1 MKLQFDK
8 NQGYQLEAI
17 QSIID
22 LFEGQHLNKSDFEFS
37 ISDTG
42 RGSIQF
48 SESGV
53 GNKLILS
60 EGDLLAN
67 LVRVQTTNQLRSDE
81 ISTALEK
88 LWYTDDSE
96 IKGPV
101 KNKTV
106 IADFPNYSVEM
117 ETGTGK
123 TYVYLRSIYELNKVY
138 GFKKFVVVVPSV
150 AIREGVLKSLQITFD
165 HMQEIYENQPSE
177 FKVYDSGRLGE
188 LGNFAK
194 NNEIQILV
202 INIDSFTKDANVIN
216 QIRENGVKPIE
227 YIQKSN
233 PIVIIDEPQNMETDI
248 RKRAISNL
256 NPLFTL
262 RYSATHKNLYNLVYK
277 LDPVKAYDLGL
288 VKQIEVDSVIAKND
302 GSGAFISVD
311 SFKAAKQSITA
322 KITLFV
328 NEGSGVQKKQVTAKI
343 GDDLYKLSKEWNIY
357 KDGFVI
363 NELDADNG
371 YIEFSSGKIVY
382 RGQAVGGLTDQ
393 ILKEMVDATVENHF
407 KKEKE
412 FRSLG
417 IKVLSLF
424 FIDRVANY
432 RSYDENGI
440 SGKGKYALWFEESF
454 TKWQNMP
461 AYKGLF
467 SYNAEE
473 VHNGY
478 FSQDKGKMK
487 DSKEGKSNKADDET
501 FKLIMQDKERL
512 LDTATPLRF
521 IFSHSALREG
531 WDNPNVFQICTLNET
546 KSDIKKRQEIG
557 RGLRLCVNNSGIR
570 NLDRAINRLT
580 VIANEAYESF
590 SKALQNE
597 IEEDC
602 GVKFEG
608 RIRNAR
614 ARTTVKL
621 KDKWLED
628 ALFLELWNKI
638 NYRTEYKVNYNT
650 QQLISNCVVALQAM
664 PAIEKPVLYREKN
677 VAKFIR
683 DDKGNLIELG
693 GEQKGSKERVVK
705 DANYEVPDFVSY
717 IQSKTELTRDTIT
730 KIVVQSNRLA
740 EIFNNPQLFMD
751 TVVKIIKQEFNK
763 IKINGIQYEKI
774 AGQVYEM
781 KLFEAAEI
789 EQYLE
794 NLLAVKKQAKTLY
807 DYVTIDS
814 LSTPERKFAED
825 CDTRDDILFY
835 VKLPKSFQIKTP
847 IGAYIPDW
855 ALIKKE
861 DGDETRIYFV
871 AETKDA
877 KAVKDKTLLRDS
889 ERLKIEC
896 AEKHFKVIEN
906 VSYKVVSS
914 VSELK
919 PSKPTDH
926 D

>member
-8 NQGYQLEAI
+8 NQAYQLEAI
-17 QSIID
+17 QSIVD
-22 LFEGQHLNKSDFEFS
+22 LFEGQTLNNSDFEFS
-37 ISDTG
+37 FSDTG
-42 RGSIQF
+42 KGSLQF
-48 SESGV
+48 TESGV
-53 GNKLILS
+53 ANNLVLTEEELLKNLNTTQANNKLR
-60 EGDLLAN
+60 E
-67 LVRVQTTNQLRSDE
+67 DE
-81 ISTALEK
+81 ISIAIEK
-88 LWYTDDSE
+88 LWYNDDADL
-96 IKGPV
+96 KGIV
-101 KNKTV
+101 EGKTV
-106 IADFPNYSVEM
+106 VANFPNYSIEM

-123 TYVYLRSIYELNKVY
+123 TYVYLRTIYQLNKVY
-138 GFKKFVVVVPSV
+138 GFKKFVIVVPSV
-150 AIREGVLKSLQITFD
+150 AIREGVLKSLQITFE
-165 HMQEIYENQPSE
+165 HLQEIYENQPAE
-177 FKVYDSGRLGE
+177 YKMYDSGRLTE

-194 NNEIQILV
+194 SNAIQILV

-216 QIRENGVKPIE
+216 QVRESGVKPIE

-248 RKRAISNL
+248 RKKAITNL

-302 GSGAFISVD
+302 SSGAFISVD
-311 SFKAAKQSITA
+311 SFKVAKQSITA
-322 KITLFV
+322 KLTLFV
-328 NEGSGVQKKQVTAKI
+328 NENGGVSKKQVTAKI
-343 GDDLYKLSKEWNIY
+343 GDDLHKLSKGWDIY
-357 KDGFVI
+357 KEGFVI

-371 YIEFSSGKIVY
+371 FIEFSSGKIVY
-382 RGQAVGGLTDQ
+382 KGQAVGGLTDQ

-412 FRSLG
+412 LRSKG
-417 IKVLSLF
+417 IKVLSIF

-432 RSYDENGI
+432 RSYDEQGNA
-440 SGKGKYALWFEESF
+440 SKGKFAVWFEESF

-461 AYKGLF
+461 AYRGLF
-467 SYNAEE
+467 SYTAEE

-478 FSQDKGKMK
+478 FSQDKGKLK
-487 DSKEGKSNKADDET
+487 DTKEGKSTKADDET

-557 RGLRLCVNNSGIR
+557 RGLRLCVDQTGAR
-570 NLDRAINRLT
+570 NLDRAVNRLT
-580 VIANEAYESF
+580 VIANEAYDSF
-590 SKALQNE
+590 SKALQKE

-608 RIRNAR
+608 RIKNAR
-614 ARTTVKL
+614 EREKVKL
-621 KDKWLED
+621 KDKWLDD
-628 ALFLELWNKI
+628 ALFKELWDKI
-638 NYRTEYKVNYNT
+638 KHKTEYKVDYNT
-650 QQLISNCVVALQAM
+650 SQLVANCAAALQAM
-664 PAIEKPVLYREKN
+664 PIIEKPVIYREKN
-677 VAKFIR
+677 IAKFIR
-683 DDKGNLIELG
+683 DAKGNLIELG
-693 GEQKGSKERVVK
+693 GEQKGSKERIVK
-705 DANYEVPDFVSY
+705 DANYEIPDFVAY

-730 KIVVQSNRLA
+730 QIVLQSNRLG

-751 TVVKIIKQEFNK
+751 TVVRIIKYEFDR

-794 NLLAVKKQAKTLY
+794 NLIAVKKQAKTLY
-807 DYVTIDS
+807 NFIAIDS
-814 LSTPERKFAED
+814 LSTPEKKFAED
-825 CDTRDDILFY
+825 CDSRDDILFY
-835 VKLPKSFQIKTP
+835 VKLPKTFQIKTP
-847 IGAYIPDW
+847 IGPYNPDW

-861 DGDETRIYFV
+861 EGDETKIYFV
-871 AETKDA
+871 AETKDP
-877 KAVKDKTLLRDS
+877 KAVKDRNLLRDS
-889 ERLKIEC
+889 ERMKIAC
-896 AEKHFKVIEN
+896 AEKHFEVIDN
-906 VSYKVVSS
+906 VHYRVVGS
-914 VSELK
+914 VSDLK
-919 PSKPTDH
+919 IS
-926 D
+926 

>member
-8 NQGYQLEAI
+8 NQSYQLDAI
-17 QSIID
+17 QSIVD
-22 LFEGQHLNKSDFEFS
+22 LFEGQDLNKSDFEYSFFDS
-37 ISDTG
+37 G
-42 RGSIQF
+42 KGSIQF
-48 SESGV
+48 TEAGV
-53 GNKLILS
+53 GNNLALT
-60 EGDLLAN
+60 EDELLAN
-67 LVRVQTTNQLRSDE
+67 LVKVQTNNQLRPDE
-81 ISTALEK
+81 VSTAIEK
-88 LWYTDDSE
+88 LFYNEDAE
-96 IKGPV
+96 VKGIV
-101 KNKTV
+101 EGKTV
-106 IADFPNYSVEM
+106 VTEFPNYSVEM

-138 GFKKFVVVVPSV
+138 GFKKFVIVVPSV

-165 HMQEIYENQPSE
+165 HLQEIYENQPAE
-177 FKVYDSGRLGE
+177 YKVYDSGRLTE

-194 NNEIQILV
+194 SNAIQILV

-216 QIRENGVKPIE
+216 QVRETGVKPIE

-248 RKRAISNL
+248 RKRAIANL

-288 VKQIEVDSVIAKND
+288 VKQIEVDSVVAKND
-302 GSGAFISVD
+302 SSGAFISVD
-311 SFKAAKQSITA
+311 SFKVAKQSITA
-322 KITLFV
+322 KVTIFV
-328 NEGSGVQKKQVTAKI
+328 NEKGGVQKKQVTAKI
-343 GDDLYKLSKEWNIY
+343 GDDLYKLSKDWDIY
-357 KDGFVI
+357 KDGYTI

-371 YIEFSSGKIVY
+371 YIEFSSGKMVY
-382 RGQAVGGLTDQ
+382 KGQAVGGLTDQ

-412 FRSLG
+412 LRSKG
-417 IKVLSLF
+417 IKVLSIF

-432 RSYDENGI
+432 RIYDEQGNP
-440 SGKGKYALWFEESF
+440 GKGKFALWFEESF
-454 TKWQNMP
+454 EKWKNMP
-461 AYKGLF
+461 VYSGLF
-467 SYNAEE
+467 NYNAEE

-487 DSKEGKSNKADDET
+487 DSKEGKSTKADDET

-557 RGLRLCVNNSGIR
+557 RGLRLCVDQSGAR
-570 NLDRAINRLT
+570 NLDWAVNRLT

-590 SKALQNE
+590 SKALQSE

-608 RIRNAR
+608 RIKNAR
-614 ARTTVKL
+614 ARAKVSL

-628 ALFLELWNKI
+628 ALFLELWEKI
-638 NYRTEYKVNYNT
+638 KHRTEYKVNYST
-650 QQLISNCVVALQAM
+650 QQLITNCAAALQAM
-664 PAIEKPVLYREKN
+664 PSIEKPVIYREKN
-677 VAKFIR
+677 IAKFIR
-683 DDKGNLIELG
+683 DSRGNLIELG
-693 GEQKGSKERVVK
+693 GEQKGSKERIVK
-705 DANYEVPDFVSY
+705 DANYEIPDFVAY

-730 KIVVQSNRLA
+730 QIVIQSNRLA

-751 TVVKIIKQEFNK
+751 TVVRIIKQEFDR
-763 IKINGIQYEKI
+763 IKINGIQYERI
-774 AGQVYEM
+774 AGQNYEM

-794 NLLAVKKQAKTLY
+794 NLIAVKKQAKTLY
-807 DYVTIDS
+807 NYIAIDS
-814 LSTPERKFAED
+814 LSTPEKKFAED
-825 CDTRDDILFY
+825 CDSREDILFY
-835 VKLPKSFQIKTP
+835 VKLPKTFQIKTP
-847 IGAYIPDW
+847 IGPYNPDW

-861 DGDETRIYFV
+861 DGDETKIYFV
-871 AETKDA
+871 AETKDPKAA
-877 KAVKDKTLLRDS
+877 KDRTLLRDS
-889 ERLKIEC
+889 ERMKIEC
-896 AEKHFKVIEN
+896 AEKHFEAIDN
-906 VSYKVVSS
+906 VHYKVVGS
-914 VSELK
+914 VSDLRI
-919 PSKPTDH
+919 
-926 D
+926 

>member
-8 NQGYQLEAI
+8 NQSYQLEAI
-17 QSIID
+17 QSIVD
-22 LFEGQHLNKSDFEFS
+22 LFEGQDLNKSDFEFS
-37 ISDTG
+37 YSDTG
-42 RGSIQF
+42 KGSLQF
-48 SESGV
+48 TEAGV
-53 GNKLILS
+53 GNILALS
-60 EGDLLAN
+60 EEQLLVN
-67 LVRVQTTNQLRSDE
+67 LIKVQQSNQLRSDE
-81 ISTALEK
+81 ISTAIEK
-88 LWYTDDSE
+88 LKYKEE
-96 IKGPV
+96 IESDGKIEINSV
-101 KNKTV
+101 ECS
-106 IADFPNYSVEM
+106 FPNYSVEM

-138 GFKKFVVVVPSV
+138 GYKKFVIVVPSV
-150 AIREGVLKSLQITFD
+150 AIREGVLKSLQITFE
-165 HMQEIYENQPSE
+165 HLQEIYENQPAE
-177 FKVYDSGRLGE
+177 YKVYDSGRLTD

-194 NNEIQILV
+194 SNAIQILV

-216 QIRENGVKPIE
+216 QLRETGVKPIE

-233 PIVIIDEPQNMETDI
+233 PIVIIDEPQNIETDI
-248 RKRAISNL
+248 RKRAIANL

-302 GSGAFISVD
+302 SSGAFISVD
-311 SFKAAKQSITA
+311 SFKVSKQSIAA
-322 KITLFV
+322 KVTIFV
-328 NEGSGVQKKQVTAKI
+328 NEKGGGQKKQVTAKV
-343 GDDLYKLSKEWNIY
+343 GDDLYKLSKGWDIY
-357 KDGFVI
+357 KDGYTI

-371 YIEFSSGKIVY
+371 YIEFSSGKIVHK
-382 RGQAVGGLTDQ
+382 GQAFGGLTDQ

-412 FRSLG
+412 LRSKG
-417 IKVLSLF
+417 IKVLSIF

-432 RSYDENGI
+432 RTYDEQSNPV
-440 SGKGKYALWFEESF
+440 KGKFALWFEESF
-454 TKWQNMP
+454 EKWKNML
-461 AYKGLF
+461 AYRGLF
-467 SYNAEE
+467 IYNAEE

-512 LDTATPLRF
+512 LDTSTPLSF

-557 RGLRLCVNNSGIR
+557 RGLRLCVDQSGAR
-570 NLDRAINRLT
+570 NLDRAVNRLT

-608 RIRNAR
+608 RVKNAR
-614 ARTTVKL
+614 ARAKVSL

-628 ALFLELWNKI
+628 ALFLELWKKI
-638 NYRTEYKVNYNT
+638 KHRTEYKVNFST
-650 QQLISNCVVALQAM
+650 QQLIANCAAALQEM
-664 PAIEKPVLYREKN
+664 TSIEKPVIYREKN

-683 DDKGNLIELG
+683 DSKGNLIELG
-693 GEQKGSKERVVK
+693 GDQKGSKERIVK
-705 DANYEVPDFVSY
+705 DTNYEIPDFVAY
-717 IQSKTELTRDTIT
+717 LQSKTELTRDTIT
-730 KIVVQSNRLA
+730 QIVIKSKRLV

-751 TVVKIIKQEFNK
+751 TVVRIIKQEFDR
-763 IKINGIQYEKI
+763 IKINGIQYERI
-774 AGQVYEM
+774 AGHVYEM
-781 KLFEAAEI
+781 KLFESAEI

-794 NLLAVKKQAKTLY
+794 NLIAVKKQSKTLY
-807 DYVTIDS
+807 NYIAIDS

-825 CDTRDDILFY
+825 CDSRDDILFY
-835 VKLPKSFQIKTP
+835 VKLPKTFLIKTP
-847 IGAYIPDW
+847 IGSYNPDW

-861 DGDETRIYFV
+861 DDDETKIYFV
-871 AETKDA
+871 AETKDPKAA
-877 KAVKDKTLLRDS
+877 KDRTLLRDS
-889 ERLKIEC
+889 ERMKIAC
-896 AEKHFKVIEN
+896 AEKHFEVIDN
-906 VSYKVVSS
+906 VNYKVVGS
-914 VSELK
+914 VSDLK
-919 PSKPTDH
+919 I
-926 D
+926 